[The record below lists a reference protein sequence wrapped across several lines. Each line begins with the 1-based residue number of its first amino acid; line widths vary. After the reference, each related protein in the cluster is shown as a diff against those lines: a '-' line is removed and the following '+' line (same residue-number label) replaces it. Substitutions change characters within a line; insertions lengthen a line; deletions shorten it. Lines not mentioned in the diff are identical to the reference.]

1 MQFHQLK
8 VAEVERN
15 TPDAVSVHFEV
26 PSNLKE
32 EFQYKPGQYLILQVG
47 VEGQK
52 HRRAYSLCSCPEVDD
67 HLIVTSKRVEGGI
80 VSNYLNDELQ
90 AGDTL
95 EVYPPQGNFTP
106 DINPEH
112 EKQYVLLGAG
122 SGITPLMS
130 ILQTVLLK
138 ELKSSVTLFYGNRN
152 EESIIF
158 KDKLDQL
165 EEKFEDRFQV
175 IHSLS
180 QPSDDW
186 EGLKGRLSKFKL
198 KRLLKK
204 EIGEEQLLGCEY
216 FICGPSGMMKGAQ
229 STLEDKEVPDD
240 KIHVEYFTAP
250 LPELDEDGESGQQR
264 AAEGQVVEGEDVNIE
279 EQEGKGSIKDKE
291 HELMVKPDQS
301 ILEAAIEDG
310 LDPPF
315 ACQMGIC
322 TTCRATLISGQITM
336 DQREG
341 LSDDE
346 VEEGYVLTCQSHP
359 LSDDVVVEYG

>member
-1 MQFHQLK
+1 MDFSKLN
-8 VAEVERN
+8 VAEVEQN
-15 TPDAVSVHFEV
+15 TEDAISIHFEV
-26 PSNLKE
+26 PE
-32 EFQYKPGQYLILQVG
+32 ELQETFTYQPGQYLILQVG
-47 VEGQK
+47 IEGQK
-52 HRRAYSLCSCPEVDD
+52 HRRAYSLCSSPAIDD
-67 HLIVTSKRVEGGI
+67 NLIVTSKRVEGGL

-106 DINPEH
+106 DIDPEN

-130 ILQTVLLK
+130 ILQTVLIK
-138 ELKSSVTLFYGNRN
+138 ELKSEVLLFYGNRN
-152 EESIIF
+152 EQSIIF
-158 KDKLDQL
+158 KDKLDELQK
-165 EEKFEDRFQV
+165 KFPDRFEV

-180 QPSDDW
+180 QPSDEW

-198 KRLLKK
+198 KRLLQK
-204 EIGEEQLLGCEY
+204 EVGKEQLPHAEY
-216 FICGPSGMMKGAQ
+216 YICGPAGMMKGAEGA
-229 STLEDKEVPDD
+229 LNNHDVPE
-240 KIHVEYFTAP
+240 KQINVEYFTAP
-250 LPELDEDGESGQQR
+250 LPDLEGEASSEQSE
-264 AAEGQVVEGEDVNIE
+264 AAGQVIEGEKVDINE
-279 EQEGKGSIKDKE
+279 EEVTVIINDDE
-291 HELMVKPDQS
+291 YDITVKPSQS
-301 ILEAAIEDG
+301 ILEAAIQAG

-322 TTCRATLISGQITM
+322 TTCRATLLSGKITM

-346 VEEGYVLTCQSHP
+346 VEEGFVLTCQSHP